1 MENNTA
7 GTSKSSILLKRP
19 QKGRNVKIALSLAAV
34 LMAGV
39 IVYQAS
45 NLLKENEAAEP
56 ETVYKE
62 SKVMRGDITVGVSES
77 GTASLESLTHT
88 FSVSTTVDEVLVKA
102 GQYVEKGD
110 VLLKLDS
117 TDIQEELAEL
127 QSSYRTANV
136 KYQEQL
142 LQQTLT
148 KTNAEATRRE
158 SLARTDTAGL
168 EYSLSIDDKDLT
180 VLSAEESVKTIQDQI
195 KYYQDLLDAEDEDD
209 LREKYGLDELLE
221 EIDSLESDISY
232 VNQQIR
238 ALQNTGSSGG
248 CGGCSDSRYVPHDG
262 VTVSELE
269 EGKGDA
275 AYSYRQYK
283 AIYQE
288 EAEKAVAA
296 TENLTVS
303 QLTSALEANVQPEG
317 LSDDQWA
324 ELCEVY
330 QKWQDNYQLYQQYV
344 DTIAHISVQDEGST
358 QLANLQTQLSSLQSQ
373 LDQAE
378 RNWETQADNFEKEYD
393 EAEDQIESLESQL
406 KSAEIKYQQALL
418 NQQINSIT
426 AENERISS
434 LSGAENAEITY
445 QLALL
450 QAESSVLSAED
461 ELANLQNQISEVQ
474 EALNDC
480 EVKARCS
487 GLVMSVMVSEGDEI
501 SDNTTLAIVS
511 NSEKA
516 YVTVSIS
523 QDDIAD
529 VSIGKE
535 CNISFAAYPDEKYT
549 GIVDSIS
556 TSPARSGASTVSYSV
571 SVLVD
576 GDCSKLYEGMTAD
589 VTFITKE
596 IQDVLYISNRTV
608 TSEDGKQ
615 YVKVKREDGTIEK
628 VEVATGF
635 SDGTNVEITS
645 GLSEGDTV
653 LIESTVRRS
662 E

>member
-275 AYSYRQYK
+275 EYSYRQYK